1 MLAAIARGEVPPP
14 PTPGPIHTADM
25 YLTPGGFQQ
34 TPPGV
39 ARNEAPGTE
48 DNPPDR
54 SGDIAALEAQLQQL
68 RGAARPEGA
77 ATHE

>member
-1 MLAAIARGEVPPP
+1 MRVTCGSCAHRAEIAAASDVWVCNCHAGQSSDPEC
-14 PTPGPIHTADM
+14 TCS
-25 YLTPGGFQQ
+25 
-34 TPPGV
+34 

-54 SGDIAALEAQLQQL
+54 SGDIAALEAQLLQL